1 MEVEF
6 FKMSNEVNWYLNS
19 KVSPEKPHNAHR
31 KEAIAS
37 PSLTLRIKNKK
48 IFTNLSQDTGDQ
60 VKGTS
65 F

>member
-19 KVSPEKPHNAHR
+19 KVKPHNAHR

-37 PSLTLRIKNKK
+37 PSLTLRINNKK